1 MSLWIDLETNL
12 LKKTIYKHVQEQIN
26 RDREHW
32 RNVLFTII
40 AIVKTLAKN
49 NLAFHGTNEIIYKE
63 RNGNFLSIIEI
74 IVEFDPIMQ
83 EHIR

>member
-63 RNGNFLSIIEI
+63 RNENFLSIIEI